1 MIWPDWNVET
11 LAVKLSGVAGAI
23 VSMRFLTGTW
33 PERLFTALCGAIT
46 SFFITPYLAEKI
58 GLPAGLTGF
67 LVGLFGMA
75 IASRMWEWVQTTPIA
90 AVWNIALDWLRRML
104 GGKTAEKDER

>member
-1 MIWPDWNVET
+1 MET

-46 SFFITPYLAEKI
+46 SFFITPYLSEKI

-75 IASRMWEWVQTTPIA
+75 IASRMWEWVQTTPVA
-90 AVWNIALDWLRRML
+90 ALWNIALDWVRRKGGGEPLR
-104 GGKTAEKDER
+104 KDETK